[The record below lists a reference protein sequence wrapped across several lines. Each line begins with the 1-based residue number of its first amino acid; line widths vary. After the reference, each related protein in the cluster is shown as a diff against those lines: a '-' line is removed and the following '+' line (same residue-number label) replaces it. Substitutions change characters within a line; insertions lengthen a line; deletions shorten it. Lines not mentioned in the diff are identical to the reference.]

1 MIPRFIISARLRSAF
16 KACVTGGFIF
26 VGANIY
32 LGSERFYEEIFM
44 PTLRYI
50 DPEKIHDLSIQMAK
64 HGLVPQMKSVD
75 DPILHSTVWNREFK
89 NPIGLAAGFDKNGE
103 AIDGLSKFGFGFIE
117 IGIFI
122 SIVQKCLIFILHKGT
137 ITPKPQSGNEKP
149 RLFRL
154 TEDRAIINR
163 YGFNNDGYEAV
174 RARLID
180 YRQRTNANKDSK

>member
-1 MIPRFIISARLRSAF
+1 MLPRLFISARLRSAL
-16 KACVTGGFIF
+16 KACVAGGFIF

-32 LGSERFYEEIFM
+32 FGSERFYDEIFM

-50 DPEKIHDLSIQMAK
+50 DPEKIHHLSIQMAK

-117 IGIFI
+117 IG
-122 SIVQKCLIFILHKGT
+122 T

-180 YRQRTNANKDSK
+180 YRQRTNASKDSKYCFFFPL